1 MESYVDLQSVSTNKI
16 ADITSL
22 VTVAAENVYDSI
34 GPGYE
39 LQIYQRAMGLELD
52 ALKIPFSRDLSVD
65 LVYRKQRIGKK
76 QVDFIVDD
84 LMVLVRAQLSLE
96 IQDEIQASTYLRNTG
111 CKAVLLVNFGGDQF
125 EFRYIQKPGY
135 GKTAY

>member
-1 MESYVDLQSVSTNKI
+1 MESFVDLQPVSTNKI

-22 VTVAAENVYDSI
+22 ITVAAENVYNSL
-34 GPGYE
+34 GPGFE

-52 ALKIPFSRDLSVD
+52 ALKIPYSRDLSVD
-65 LVYRKQRIGKK
+65 LVYRKQRIGNKR
-76 QVDFIVDD
+76 VDFVVDD
-84 LMVLVRAQLSLE
+84 LMVLAKAQLNLE

-125 EFRYIQKPGY
+125 EFRHIQKSTY
-135 GKTAY
+135 ANY

>member
-1 MESYVDLQSVSTNKI
+1 MESNVNLQPVSTNKI

-135 GKTAY
+135 GKY

>member
-1 MESYVDLQSVSTNKI
+1 MESFVDLQPVSTNKI

-22 VTVAAENVYDSI
+22 ITVAAENVYNSL
-34 GPGYE
+34 GPGFE

-65 LVYRKQRIGKK
+65 LVYRKQRIGNKR
-76 QVDFIVDD
+76 VDFVVDD
-84 LMVLVRAQLSLE
+84 LMVLAKAQLSLE

-125 EFRYIQKPGY
+125 EFRHIQKSTY
-135 GKTAY
+135 ANY

>member
-1 MESYVDLQSVSTNKI
+1 MESFVDLQPVSTNKI

-22 VTVAAENVYDSI
+22 ITVAAENVYNSL
-34 GPGYE
+34 GPGFE

-65 LVYRKQRIGKK
+65 LVYRKQRIGNKR
-76 QVDFIVDD
+76 VDFVVDD
-84 LMVLVRAQLSLE
+84 LMVLAKAQLSLE

-125 EFRYIQKPGY
+125 EFRHIQKSTY
-135 GKTAY
+135 ANF

>member
-1 MESYVDLQSVSTNKI
+1 MESFVDLQPVSTNKI

-22 VTVAAENVYDSI
+22 ITVAAENVYNSL
-34 GPGYE
+34 GPGFE

-65 LVYRKQRIGKK
+65 LVYRKQRIGNKR
-76 QVDFIVDD
+76 VDFVVDD
-84 LMVLVRAQLSLE
+84 LMVLAKAQLSLE

-125 EFRYIQKPGY
+125 EFRHIQKSTY
-135 GKTAY
+135 TNY

>member
-1 MESYVDLQSVSTNKI
+1 MESFVDLQPVSTNKI

-135 GKTAY
+135 GKY

>member
-1 MESYVDLQSVSTNKI
+1 MESFVDLQPVSTNKI

-22 VTVAAENVYDSI
+22 ITVAAENVYNSL
-34 GPGYE
+34 GPGFE
-39 LQIYQRAMGLELD
+39 LPIYQRAMGLELD

-65 LVYRKQRIGKK
+65 LVYRKQRIGNKR
-76 QVDFIVDD
+76 VDFVVDD
-84 LMVLVRAQLSLE
+84 LMVLAKAQLSLE

-125 EFRYIQKPGY
+125 EFRHIQKSTY
-135 GKTAY
+135 ANY

>member
-1 MESYVDLQSVSTNKI
+1 MESFVDLQPVSTNKI

-22 VTVAAENVYDSI
+22 ITVAAENVYNSI
-34 GPGYE
+34 GPGFE

-52 ALKIPFSRDLSVD
+52 ALKIPYSRDLSVD
-65 LVYRKQRIGKK
+65 LVYRKQRIGNKR
-76 QVDFIVDD
+76 VDFVVDD
-84 LMVLVRAQLSLE
+84 LMVLAKAQLSLE

-125 EFRYIQKPGY
+125 EFRYIQKSTY
-135 GKTAY
+135 ANY

>member
-1 MESYVDLQSVSTNKI
+1 MESFVDLQPVSTNKI

-22 VTVAAENVYDSI
+22 ITVAAENVYNSL
-34 GPGYE
+34 GPGFE

-52 ALKIPFSRDLSVD
+52 ALKIPYSRDLSVD

-76 QVDFIVDD
+76 QVDFVVDD
-84 LMVLVRAQLSLE
+84 LMVLVKAQLNLE

-125 EFRYIQKPGY
+125 EFRHIK
-135 GKTAY
+135 KSAYANY

>member
-1 MESYVDLQSVSTNKI
+1 MESYVDLQSVSTNKT

>member
-76 QVDFIVDD
+76 QVDFIVED

>member
-1 MESYVDLQSVSTNKI
+1 MESFVDLQPVSTSKI
-16 ADITSL
+16 ANITSL

-39 LQIYQRAMGLELD
+39 LPIYQRAMGLELD

-84 LMVLVRAQLSLE
+84 LMVLVRAQLNLE

-125 EFRYIQKPGY
+125 EFRYIQKP
-135 GKTAY
+135 AYTKSPF

>member
-1 MESYVDLQSVSTNKI
+1 MESNVNLQPVSTNKI

-22 VTVAAENVYDSI
+22 ITVAAENVYNSI
-34 GPGYE
+34 GPGFE

-65 LVYRKQRIGKK
+65 LVYRKQRIGNKR
-76 QVDFIVDD
+76 VDFVVDD
-84 LMVLVRAQLSLE
+84 LMVLAKAQLSLE

-125 EFRYIQKPGY
+125 EFRYIQKSTY
-135 GKTAY
+135 ANY

>member
-1 MESYVDLQSVSTNKI
+1 MESFVDLQPVTINKI
-16 ADITSL
+16 SNITSL

-39 LQIYQRAMGLELD
+39 LPIYQRAMGLELD
-52 ALKIPFSRDLSVD
+52 ALKIPFSRDLCVD

-84 LMVLVRAQLSLE
+84 LMVLVRAQLNLE

-125 EFRYIQKPGY
+125 EFRYIQKP
-135 GKTAY
+135 AYSKNPY

>member
-135 GKTAY
+135 GKY

>member
-1 MESYVDLQSVSTNKI
+1 MESNVNLQPVSTNKI

-22 VTVAAENVYDSI
+22 ITVAAENVYNSL
-34 GPGYE
+34 GPGFE

-52 ALKIPFSRDLSVD
+52 ALKIPYSRDLSVD
-65 LVYRKQRIGKK
+65 LVYRKQRIGNKR
-76 QVDFIVDD
+76 VDFVVYD
-84 LMVLVRAQLSLE
+84 LMVLAKAQLSLE

-125 EFRYIQKPGY
+125 EFRHIQKSTY
-135 GKTAY
+135 ANY